1 MKLDTFEQMESIV
14 EESDLV
20 LIGLGQEWIVTYDEM
35 MDVLNKNNK
44 AMAKIMELAMK
55 EDRYASLLK
64 IVEWYFYCISD
75 LIPER
80 LLGAYQSLYEL
91 VNQKNYFIVSL
102 SVDSYLSRFGFKD
115 ERFVNPCGSYSH
127 MQCERNCNT
136 ELQESSDLLKNIGS
150 LLQEM
155 SDDND
160 RMGQEDVVRLADELL
175 EEIDGLKCEKCH
187 ERIVFNT
194 LDAVKY
200 NENGYLEKWQ
210 IYMKWL
216 QGTVNK
222 KTCIIEA
229 GAGMELPSVIR
240 WPFEKTVFY
249 NQKAKMIRIHQKFFQ
264 VNEETKDRAY
274 SREQNSVA
282 FFCRK

>member
-91 VNQKNYFIVSL
+91 VNQKNCFIVS
-102 SVDSYLSRFGFKD
+102 
-115 ERFVNPCGSYSH
+115 
-127 MQCERNCNT
+127 
-136 ELQESSDLLKNIGS
+136 
-150 LLQEM
+150 
-155 SDDND
+155 
-160 RMGQEDVVRLADELL
+160 
-175 EEIDGLKCEKCH
+175 
-187 ERIVFNT
+187 
-194 LDAVKY
+194 
-200 NENGYLEKWQ
+200 
-210 IYMKWL
+210 
-216 QGTVNK
+216 
-222 KTCIIEA
+222 
-229 GAGMELPSVIR
+229 
-240 WPFEKTVFY
+240 
-249 NQKAKMIRIHQKFFQ
+249 
-264 VNEETKDRAY
+264 
-274 SREQNSVA
+274 
-282 FFCRK
+282 